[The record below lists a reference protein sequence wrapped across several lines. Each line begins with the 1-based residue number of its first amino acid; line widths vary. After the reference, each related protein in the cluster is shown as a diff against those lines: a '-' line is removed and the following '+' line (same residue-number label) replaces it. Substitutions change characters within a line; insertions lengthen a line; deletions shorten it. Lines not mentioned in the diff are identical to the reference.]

1 MFVIERALHTTTGI
15 STVWHSSFLPS
26 GYGRGSGQGHPQLC
40 QPRGDP
46 GLGDHPALHPTG
58 VWLGRCR
65 SAARCWCFC
74 RMSLS
79 STRQVLGG
87 RGLCPPA
94 WAVPA
99 CCLAAE
105 WGTPFPAFLLPGGTE
120 PQPPFPKQPL
130 DWEEDV
136 QLYSWFLDRKVR
148 WWDKG
153 TWDCATPQQSLP
165 GDTVGNRLASSPHKR
180 LKCGRGPRHP
190 PHPTLALWLRG
201 GHWRLCPPCPPH
213 RRRSCEHPTLL
224 TSSSTPS
231 SGRCWLT
238 SSRPCSC
245 ISPVTPSP
253 SPPNSS
259 LPSPASSPPGPALP
273 LPGLPAPSPAL
284 HLTTLQLMRNKASSA
299 VCPSLFAL
307 GKLRH
312 GEGRWYQVV
321 S

>member
-1 MFVIERALHTTTGI
+1 MLPQRALGTQQQAVGSTEAEVFVIERALHTTTGI

-190 PHPTLALWLRG
+190 PHPTLALWLRVA
-201 GHWRLCPPCPPH
+201 PV
-213 RRRSCEHPTLL
+213 PTLP
-224 TSSSTPS
+224 TPPQEELRAS
-231 SGRCWLT
+231 HTAYVQQHPELWALLADFLQALLLHQPRDPVSFAAQFFAPFARQQPPGTRFA
-238 SSRPCSC
+238 SARAA
-245 ISPVTPSP
+245 SP
-253 SPPNSS
+253 
-259 LPSPASSPPGPALP
+259 LPSSPPHHPPA
-273 LPGLPAPSPAL
+273 
-284 HLTTLQLMRNKASSA
+284 N
-299 VCPSLFAL
+299 
-307 GKLRH
+307 
-312 GEGRWYQVV
+312 EE
-321 S
+321 